1 MNSPL
6 VDIERIDFSYGL
18 RKIFSGFSLQ
28 VSASDFFVLTGP
40 NGGGKTT
47 LLRLMGGLLQ
57 PGAGVIRRKPH
68 LTVGYLPQIGK
79 VDRNFPITAEEVV
92 LSGLQNKKTLW
103 QKYDA
108 ACYELVKSVMS
119 ELEVQ
124 EVAQRRI
131 ESLSGGQWQRVLLAR
146 ALVSQPELL
155 LLDEPDTHLDEA
167 SKALLYKMLHQRAKE
182 TATVVVSHDHH
193 IAEFFPGGK
202 MLTIGGE

>member
-6 VDIERIDFSYGL
+6 VDIEGIDFSYGL

-108 ACYELVKSVMS
+108 ACYEQVKSVMS

-131 ESLSGGQWQRVLLAR
+131 EFLSGGQWQRVLLAR